1 MYLRWQYRI
10 VYSRLRSLLN
20 KCFHSSYF
28 SLRTVSA
35 KISILTSS
43 SPKQVHLACSQGG
56 LAWNPKTICVNK
68 ERTWLLASMPHGW
81 PSMPP
86 VLIILLESTVTSP
99 SWLVKVSRSRWWD
112 MLATKFSNGIK
123 KGRKLKIPK
132 CMDTIW
138 LSLHNEIK
146 KSKVNTTVGSA
157 GYLDYCCVPYWL
169 RIRDGTCKNVGIIE
183 QPVS

>member
-1 MYLRWQYRI
+1 MIRQLFWCIKVYCNLYQLQFFNNFSAQVSTSSNLGVITAIQKMYLRWQYRI
-10 VYSRLRSLLN
+10 AYSRLRSLLN

-56 LAWNPKTICVNK
+56 LAWNPKTISVNK

-99 SWLVKVSRSRWWD
+99 SWLVKVSRSRWWN
-112 MLATKFSNGIK
+112 MFATKFSNGIK
-123 KGRKLKIPK
+123 KRKKTQNP
-132 CMDTIW
+132 
-138 LSLHNEIK
+138 
-146 KSKVNTTVGSA
+146 
-157 GYLDYCCVPYWL
+157 
-169 RIRDGTCKNVGIIE
+169 
-183 QPVS
+183 